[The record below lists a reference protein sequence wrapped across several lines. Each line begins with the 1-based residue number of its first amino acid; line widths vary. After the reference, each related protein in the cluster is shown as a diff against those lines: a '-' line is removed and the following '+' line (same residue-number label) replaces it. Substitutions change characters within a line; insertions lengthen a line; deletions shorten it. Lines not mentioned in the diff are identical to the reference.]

1 MILLRN
7 PLGRRTMLRG
17 LGTTMAL
24 PFLEAMMPAAKAAD
38 IAARPKRLQIFYSPN
53 GMMMEGYRPATPP
66 VAGVGHAITTSGLVL
81 PSTLEP
87 LAPHRDQLTVISG
100 LGHPSAAAMGDR
112 PAGHGRSCPAFL
124 TGTHVRQ
131 TEGTDIRC
139 AISVDQVYAN
149 HLGDTTQLSS
159 LELGIDQS
167 SLLGSCDIGYSC
179 AYTNGISWR
188 NPTVPLP
195 VTANPRDVFERL
207 FGDGDA
213 LDTKSRLAQLRR
225 QSSILDFVMDDTAR
239 LSGHLGT
246 ADRHKLD
253 EYLDATRDIERRIQR
268 TMASGGDAAGGAQA
282 SVIDRPAGIPDSFD
296 EHVRMMID
304 LQVLAM
310 QADITRVGSFM
321 IGRELSNR
329 TYPEIGVP
337 DSHHMLSHHGHNPD
351 KIAKLERINRH
362 HMTYFAYYLQRM
374 KDVKDGE
381 GSLLDRTLVL
391 RGSAFGDPNEHDHMD
406 LPVIV
411 AGGLTSGNRH
421 LVVEPKTTASNLLL
435 AALQL
440 LDMPARSFGDS
451 TGPLTALAGG

>member
-1 MILLRN
+1 MIVLRK
-7 PLGRRTMLRG
+7 PLARRTMLRG
-17 LGTTMAL
+17 MGTMMAL

-53 GMMMEGYRPATPP
+53 GMMMETFRP
-66 VAGVGHAITTSGLVL
+66 TSQGPGLVL
-81 PSTLEP
+81 PPTLEP
-87 LAPHRDQLTVISG
+87 LAPHRHYVSVISG

-124 TGTHVRQ
+124 TGTHVKQ

-139 AISVDQVYAN
+139 AISVDQVFAN
-149 HLGDTTQLSS
+149 HLGEATQLSS
-159 LELGIDQS
+159 LELGIDQA

-188 NPTVPLP
+188 SPTVPLP

-207 FGDGDA
+207 FGDGDT
-213 LDTKSRLAQLRR
+213 LDAKGRLAQLRR
-225 QSSILDFVMDDTAR
+225 QSSILDFVMADAAR
-239 LSGHLGT
+239 LSGQLGVE
-246 ADRHKLD
+246 DRRKLD
-253 EYLDATRDIERRIQR
+253 EYLEATRDVEKRIQK
-268 TMASGGDAAGGAQA
+268 AILSGGGAQA
-282 SVIDRPAGIPDSFD
+282 TDLERPAGIPASFD
-296 EHVRMMID
+296 EHVRLMID

-337 DSHHMLSHHGHNPD
+337 DSHHMLSHHGHIPE
-351 KIAKLERINRH
+351 KIAKLERINRY
-362 HMTYFAYYLQRM
+362 HMGYFAYYLQRM
-374 KDVKDGE
+374 RDVKDGE

-406 LPVIV
+406 LPIIV
-411 AGGLTSGNRH
+411 AGGLVKGDRH
-421 LVVEPKTTASNLLL
+421 IVVEKSTTASNLLL
-435 AALQL
+435 ASLHVLGVQAN
-440 LDMPARSFGDS
+440 SFGDS
-451 TGPLTALAGG
+451 TGLLKELADA

>member
-1 MILLRN
+1 MMIPRK
-7 PLGRRTMLRG
+7 PLNRRTMLRG
-17 LGTTMAL
+17 MGSLMAL
-24 PFLEAMMPAAKAAD
+24 PFLEAMMPSAKAAD

-53 GMMMEGYRPATPP
+53 GMMMKDFQP
-66 VAGVGHAITTSGLVL
+66 VAQGSGFAL

-87 LAPHRDQLTVISG
+87 LAPHRHRIAVVSG

-124 TGTHVRQ
+124 TGTHVKQ

-139 AISVDQVYAN
+139 AVSVDQVYAQ
-149 HLGDTTQLSS
+149 HLGDATQLSS
-159 LELGIDQS
+159 MELGIDQA

-213 LDTKSRLAQLRR
+213 TDAAGRLAQLRR

-239 LSGHLGT
+239 LSGQLGA

-253 EYLDATRDIERRIQR
+253 EYLEATRDIEKRIQKAM
-268 TMASGGDAAGGAQA
+268 TSDASSQAAGLE
-282 SVIDRPAGIPDSFD
+282 RPAGIPDSFD
-296 EHVRMMID
+296 DHVRMMID

-310 QADITRVGSFM
+310 QADITRIGSFM

-337 DSHHMLSHHGHNPD
+337 DSHHMLSHHGNNPE
-351 KIAKLERINRH
+351 KMAKLARINRH
-362 HMTYFAYYLQRM
+362 HMEYFAYYLKRM
-374 KDVKDGE
+374 DETKDGE

-391 RGSAFGDPNEHDHMD
+391 RGSAFGDSNDHDHMD

-411 AGGLTSGNRH
+411 AGGLVQGDRH
-421 LVVEPKTTASNLLL
+421 LVVDKGTTMSNLLL
-435 AALQL
+435 ASLQL
-440 LDMPARSFGDS
+440 LDVPTQAFGDS
-451 TGPLTALAGG
+451 TGPLTALARG